1 MRSGGAGGGLV
12 VVGEEEQVELVG
24 QVVAQVHL

>member
-1 MRSGGAGGGLV
+1 MRSGVAGGGLV
-12 VVGEEEQVELVG
+12 VLGEEEQVELVG